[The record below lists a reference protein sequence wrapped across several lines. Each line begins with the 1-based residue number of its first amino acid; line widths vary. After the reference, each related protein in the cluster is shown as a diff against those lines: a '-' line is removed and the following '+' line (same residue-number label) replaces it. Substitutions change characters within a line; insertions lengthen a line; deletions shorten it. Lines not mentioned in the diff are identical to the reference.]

1 MAYLAPRGS
10 PVDRRYG
17 RVALDHTRS
26 DTGLHQPQSI
36 ERCLVLLK
44 IDSGAASAMMSFKK
58 FSRRQFGRIAGGSVL
73 GTSVLPTAPG
83 LAQLDAQAST
93 RNMPAAS
100 GFPNGFLWGTATSSY
115 QIEGA
120 VTEDGRGPSIWD
132 RFSHTPGTISD
143 GSNGDT
149 ATDHYHRYKEDILL
163 MKELGTKAYRFSI
176 AWPRVFPEGTGSP
189 NPKGLDFY
197 KRLIDELS
205 ANGIEPYVT
214 LYHWDLPQAL
224 QDRSGGWTSRDT
236 PKAFAGYAGHVAKH
250 LGDRVK
256 YFFTINECS
265 RLVHLGHGLG
275 ADAPGLKLP
284 QSGVNQVRHHVAL
297 GHGLAVQAI
306 RALGRAGTKVG
317 PAENAVSCIPAIETP
332 ANIHAAEMA
341 TRELN
346 AGYLTVMMEGK
357 YTDAYLAKAG
367 NDAPKFTSEDLRI
380 ISSPVD
386 FIGLNVYTPDHY
398 VIAADNAQ
406 GFTLAPFPASFPHMK
421 ASWLRPGPEAIYWV
435 PRHVAKLWNVQSI
448 YITENGTSGSDQ
460 RAADGT
466 IYDVDRIMYLRNYL
480 TQLQRATSEGVP
492 VAGYFLWSLMD
503 NFEWSDGYEQRF
515 GIYHVDFETK
525 RRTPKLSASFYRET
539 IARNAVA

>member
-1 MAYLAPRGS
+1 
-10 PVDRRYG
+10 
-17 RVALDHTRS
+17 
-26 DTGLHQPQSI
+26 
-36 ERCLVLLK
+36 
-44 IDSGAASAMMSFKK
+44 MSFRK
-58 FSRRQFGRIAGGSVL
+58 FSRREFGRIAGWSALAMSVP
-73 GTSVLPTAPG
+73 PTAPG
-83 LAQLDAQAST
+83 LAQSNAQSGT

-120 VTEDGRGPSIWD
+120 VNEDGRGESIWD
-132 RFSHTPGTISD
+132 RFAHTPGTIAD
-143 GSNGDT
+143 RSNGDT
-149 ATDHYHRYKEDILL
+149 ATDHYHRYKEDVRL

-176 AWPRVFPEGTGSP
+176 AWPRVFPDGTGSP

-205 ANGIEPYVT
+205 ANGIEPFAT

-224 QDRSGGWTSRDT
+224 QDRVGGWTSRDT
-236 PKAFAGYAGHVAKH
+236 SKAFADYSAYVAKH

-284 QSGVNQVRHHVAL
+284 QSELNQVRHHVAL

-332 ANIHAAEMA
+332 ANIRAAEIA

-357 YTDAYLAKAG
+357 YTEGYLAKSG
-367 NDAPKFTSEDLRI
+367 NDAPKFTPEDLRI
-380 ISSPVD
+380 ISAPID
-386 FIGLNVYTPDHY
+386 FLGLNVYTPDHY

-435 PRHVAKLWNVQSI
+435 PRHAAKLWNVQSI
-448 YITENGTSGSDQ
+448 YITENGTSASDQ
-460 RAADGT
+460 PAADGN
-466 IYDVDRIMYLRNYL
+466 IYDIDRIMYLRNYL

-539 IARNAVA
+539 IVRNAVA